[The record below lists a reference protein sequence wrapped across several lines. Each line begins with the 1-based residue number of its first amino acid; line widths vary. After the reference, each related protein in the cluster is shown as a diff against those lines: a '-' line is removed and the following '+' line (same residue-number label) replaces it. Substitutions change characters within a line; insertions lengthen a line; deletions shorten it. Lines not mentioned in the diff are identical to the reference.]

1 MGQIFKITKE
11 TQQFTIQKAKVVGGN
26 FGTQLWCGVV
36 NNAGEEGAVYL
47 PWVNKDGS
55 VGGGARQLIQAGLM
69 GPEDYSDVEDTW
81 IDALQGAQI
90 ATERVFKDG
99 SQYINV
105 RAVKASGLTP
115 VQAAAVKELDLQR
128 TGDEQQFAQSL
139 GVTAPSPQPVAP
151 QRKAKESANDR
162 IKRAFDYVMEHYAE
176 RFAEMDQDLV
186 RNIVAFTATHAIA
199 YEKEG

>member
-36 NNAGEEGAVYL
+36 NNAGEEGALYL

-55 VGGGARQLIQAGLM
+55 MGGGARQLIQAGLM

-115 VQAAAVKELDLQR
+115 TQQAAVKELDLQR
-128 TGDEQQFAQSL
+128 DGDEQAFQKA
-139 GVTAPSPQPVAP
+139 VAAPAPAAPVRK
-151 QRKAKESANDR
+151 QRESANDR
-162 IKRAFDYVMEHYAE
+162 IERALNHVMEKYAE